1 MKKNMTSQPWIM
13 RPGVNLFRNIRFKTK
28 ASLISVAFLTPIIVL
43 LWSFLQTKQEAIQAT
58 QSEQEGFRLIQH
70 FVDLN
75 RATQEYRR
83 LVLLE
88 LASGTGSA
96 DVTTAKNTVVSK
108 INSIKAATGA
118 LQQDERISKASQELE
133 TLLNNAAP
141 SSQGLFKVFSTHS
154 KLNHQVSKLTS
165 HVADISGL
173 TLDPE
178 FDTYYLM
185 DLSTN
190 IAPKLLEATS
200 KMSAIASTVAQ
211 TEKDGEVAAI
221 ELAQEEG
228 LIESLLEGFDQEVE
242 KIVGAHPEYKEQMKL
257 DELHTQ
263 LKKFRETAGD
273 DVGKGGAARAD
284 AISKQGAQII
294 SGLSKI
300 QDYAL
305 QQLDNLLAQRVGKLK
320 RELYITMSLVALSL
334 MCALYMFISFYR
346 VMESGL
352 RHVGTYLDAMAN
364 GDLTNEISPKG
375 HDEVTELMRSMAI
388 MQESLLKICGLMRTS
403 ATEIKGNSAEVAQG
417 SMDMSTRTVQTQN
430 RLQETASTMVEIS
443 STVQSTADNAE
454 QATKLARENTSL
466 ATHGGEVIA
475 EMVTTMEGIRDSSN
489 KIGDIISVIDGI
501 AFQTN
506 ILALNAA
513 VEAAR
518 AGEAGRGFAVVA
530 SEVRALAHR
539 SAEAAKEIK
548 KLITESVERVEG
560 GNTIV
565 KNAGDAIEKVVR
577 SAQDINQLLV
587 EISASAREQSIG
599 VKDVES
605 VLQEL
610 DAMTQ
615 ANSALVEQTSA
626 SAAVLDNLANEL
638 VQEIQI
644 FKLEKN
650 EMRLLGH

>member
-1 MKKNMTSQPWIM
+1 MKKTTTSQPWIM

-28 ASLISVAFLTPIIVL
+28 AALISFAFLVPLVVL
-43 LWSFLQTKQEAIQAT
+43 LALFVQAKSESVRST
-58 QSEQEGFRLIQH
+58 QDELDGFHLIGQ
-70 FVDLN
+70 FVSLN

-83 LVLLE
+83 AVLTE
-88 LASGTGSA
+88 VASGGVTAGSSRA
-96 DVTTAKNTVVSK
+96 DVAAK
-108 INSIKAATGA
+108 ISIVKSGAASFH
-118 LQQDERISKASQELE
+118 QDERIGKSAEELDS
-133 TLLNNAAP
+133 LLIGAAP
-141 SSQGLFKVFSTHS
+141 AAQGLFKVFSTHGR
-154 KLNHQVSKLTS
+154 LNHHVSKLTS
-165 HVADISGL
+165 QVADASGL

-190 IAPKLLEATS
+190 LTPKLIEAIS
-200 KMSAIASTVAQ
+200 RMSAIASTVAQ
-211 TEKDGEVAAI
+211 LEKDGEIASI
-221 ELAQEEG
+221 ELAQQEG
-228 LIESLLEGFDQEVE
+228 LVESLLEGVDQEIE
-242 KIVGAHPEYKEQMKL
+242 KIVGAHPEYKDQLKL
-257 DELHTQ
+257 DVLHVQ
-263 LKKFRETAGD
+263 LKKFREMVGD
-273 DVGKGGAARAD
+273 DVGKGGAARAEL
-284 AISKQGAQII
+284 IQKQGAQIVA
-294 SGLSKI
+294 GLSNI
-300 QDYAL
+300 QDYSL
-305 QQLDNLLAQRVGKLK
+305 RQLEGLLRQRMGKLK
-320 RELYITMSLVALSL
+320 QQLFMTLSLVALSL
-334 MCALYMFISFYR
+334 LCALYMFTSFYR

-352 RHVGTYLDAMAN
+352 RHVGTYLDAMAH
-364 GDLTNEISPKG
+364 GDLTNEITPKG
-375 HDEVTELMRSMAI
+375 SDEVTELMRSMAI

-454 QATKLARENTSL
+454 QATKLARENTNL

-638 VQEIQI
+638 VQEIQV

>member
-1 MKKNMTSQPWIM
+1 
-13 RPGVNLFRNIRFKTK
+13 
-28 ASLISVAFLTPIIVL
+28 
-43 LWSFLQTKQEAIQAT
+43 
-58 QSEQEGFRLIQH
+58 
-70 FVDLN
+70 
-75 RATQEYRR
+75 
-83 LVLLE
+83 
-88 LASGTGSA
+88 
-96 DVTTAKNTVVSK
+96 
-108 INSIKAATGA
+108 
-118 LQQDERISKASQELE
+118 
-133 TLLNNAAP
+133 
-141 SSQGLFKVFSTHS
+141 
-154 KLNHQVSKLTS
+154 
-165 HVADISGL
+165 
-173 TLDPE
+173 
-178 FDTYYLM
+178 
-185 DLSTN
+185 
-190 IAPKLLEATS
+190 
-200 KMSAIASTVAQ
+200 
-211 TEKDGEVAAI
+211 
-221 ELAQEEG
+221 
-228 LIESLLEGFDQEVE
+228 
-242 KIVGAHPEYKEQMKL
+242 
-257 DELHTQ
+257 
-263 LKKFRETAGD
+263 
-273 DVGKGGAARAD
+273 
-284 AISKQGAQII
+284 
-294 SGLSKI
+294 
-300 QDYAL
+300 
-305 QQLDNLLAQRVGKLK
+305 
-320 RELYITMSLVALSL
+320 
-334 MCALYMFISFYR
+334 
-346 VMESGL
+346 
-352 RHVGTYLDAMAN
+352 
-364 GDLTNEISPKG
+364 
-375 HDEVTELMRSMAI
+375 

-454 QATKLARENTSL
+454 QATKLARENTNL

-626 SAAVLDNLANEL
+626 SAAVLDNLADEL
-638 VQEIQI
+638 VQEIQV

-650 EMRLLGH
+650 EIRLLGH